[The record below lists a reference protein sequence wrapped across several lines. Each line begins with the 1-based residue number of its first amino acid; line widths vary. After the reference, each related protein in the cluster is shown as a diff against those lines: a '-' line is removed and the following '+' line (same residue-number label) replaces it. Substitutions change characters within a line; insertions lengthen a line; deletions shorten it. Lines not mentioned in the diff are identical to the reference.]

1 MMTRLGTARLVAAM
15 TAAAAGMAI
24 ALVSPAGPAYAA
36 SASAGKNNFQR
47 ECDAQVH
54 VSDAT
59 SSGNVEVF
67 GGFACPTGTGLWN
80 NGVASTIK
88 VIIIRNGVEIK
99 NSTFT
104 CPSCIEKFWTCS
116 SESWQVTYPD
126 YASTDRFKGKMV
138 ITSLGGSV
146 TLTTGEIRT

>member
-1 MMTRLGTARLVAAM
+1 LL
-15 TAAAAGMAI
+15 
-24 ALVSPAGPAYAA
+24 PAPHRRPTA
-36 SASAGKNNFQR
+36 SASAGRNNFQR

-54 VSDAT
+54 VSDTT

-80 NGVASTIK
+80 HSVPSTIK

-116 SESWQVTYPD
+116 TESWQVTYPD